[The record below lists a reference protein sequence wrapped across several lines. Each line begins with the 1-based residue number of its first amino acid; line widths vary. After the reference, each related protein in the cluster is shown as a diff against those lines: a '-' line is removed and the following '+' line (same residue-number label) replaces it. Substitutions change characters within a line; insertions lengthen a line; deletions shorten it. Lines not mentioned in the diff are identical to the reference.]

1 MDLIRY
7 GKGGEYMTRWFC
19 LSWSPRHGEAT
30 YTQTFD
36 TLPEAERFLRLLG
49 PVKYSQIWERSTP

>member
-1 MDLIRY
+1 MQ
-7 GKGGEYMTRWFC
+7 RWFC

-49 PVKYSQIWERSTP
+49 PVKYSQIWERSAT